1 MALEGTADSSFGH
14 GVGDIINAPVS
25 VCHQQS
31 TTLHLPPPMTSF
43 KGSSYQNHSLFEI
56 NVGSDRIVPTVSDFK
71 FSLSL
76 NDDSFQMNESIKEG
90 EKRTLRSGIEPKR
103 LEIKGIRA
111 ESPNHC
117 TTAAHYFKSL
127 FIYINTETKMIQ

>member
-1 MALEGTADSSFGH
+1 MRSSCFKYFPGSLFLE
-14 GVGDIINAPVS
+14 NAI
-25 VCHQQS
+25 
-31 TTLHLPPPMTSF
+31 F

-71 FSLSL
+71 FSLSI
-76 NDDSFQMNESIKEG
+76 NDDSFQMNEPIKEG
-90 EKRTLRSGIEPKR
+90 ERRTLCSGIEPKR

-117 TTAAHYFKSL
+117 TTTAHYSKSL
-127 FIYINTETKMIQ
+127 FIYINMETIMIQLVLKLVF

>member
-1 MALEGTADSSFGH
+1 MVEIMVTIM
-14 GVGDIINAPVS
+14 V
-25 VCHQQS
+25 
-31 TTLHLPPPMTSF
+31 

-71 FSLSL
+71 FSLNV

-90 EKRTLRSGIEPKR
+90 EKRTLCSGIEPKR

-117 TTAAHYFKSL
+117 TTVAHYLKSL
-127 FIYINTETKMIQ
+127 FIYINMETKMIQLVLKLVFWKLEEVYGGINHSHFNGDNFTLSV